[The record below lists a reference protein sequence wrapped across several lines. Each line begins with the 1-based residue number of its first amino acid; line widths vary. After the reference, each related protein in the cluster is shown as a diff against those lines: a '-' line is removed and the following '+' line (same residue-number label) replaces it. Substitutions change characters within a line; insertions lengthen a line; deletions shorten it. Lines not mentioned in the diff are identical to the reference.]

1 MALMKQRKQV
11 IKSQINFQSKLKV
24 VGSGALGTPSAI
36 YLLTDHINHLFN
48 CGESIQ
54 RLSQEH
60 QCKISKLHHIFI
72 TSSSWRNVGG
82 LPGMLLT
89 AQAGGLTEIN
99 IHGPVGLD
107 SFVKTTKLFINLP
120 DLKINFNS
128 ITEFKTYRNKVM
140 QVTYV
145 PIVKSAE
152 DIKDSSSNLV
162 DTNYI
167 NVNGKRVIDN
177 KEEEN
182 MQGGK
187 KIKINPRVICYICDI
202 HPKQGKLLIDKCI
215 DFGIPPGPL
224 LHKLKS
230 GQDVTKEDGTIVY
243 SKDVVDPEKP
253 ITTFIVVE
261 CPTREYLDSLVNDPT
276 LLMYQR
282 KELMKEDVF
291 CIFHFTPEKVFTEQR
306 YQDWLN
312 AFGSNTQHII
322 LNDENTCMGSEAV
335 YKNQYLLN
343 MLHSE
348 LFPLL
353 KVDNFQKDKETN
365 NDAIHRARGG
375 QVLCIRP
382 TTSHLIYDRFYNK
395 PQIYIDE
402 ILKIPTFPDV
412 LKELKTNI
420 EEKSR
425 ELNLSNNLD
434 YPRIVM
440 LGTGCSVPNKVR
452 NTSGILVRVNKD
464 TSILLD
470 CGEGTLSQI
479 IRFYGISEGINIL
492 CTIKAIYISH
502 IHADH
507 HLGLIGLLLKRKM
520 VTDEVLY
527 LLTPKCIMPW
537 FNFYNDR
544 FESIT
549 EQYTIVDN
557 NSFYQ
562 NYHTFSLISEIELY
576 HKLDIKE
583 INTIFVKHCNQSYGI
598 AITLKDNK
606 KIVYSGDTVFSKNLI
621 QLGQNCDLLIH
632 EATMENGLEDLANR
646 KFHSTTSGAIKA
658 GKLMNAKFILLT
670 HFSQRYAKIPSIPE
684 NETAVGVAYDFMELT
699 LSNLQLLPLLNP
711 CLKVM
716 FNEYNKV
723 MND

>member
-1 MALMKQRKQV
+1 
-11 IKSQINFQSKLKV
+11 V

-253 ITTFIVVE
+253 ITTFI
-261 CPTREYLDSLVNDPT
+261 
-276 LLMYQR
+276 
-282 KELMKEDVF
+282 
-291 CIFHFTPEKVFTEQR
+291 
-306 YQDWLN
+306 DWLN

-440 LGTGCSVPNKVR
+440 L
-452 NTSGILVRVNKD
+452 
-464 TSILLD
+464 
-470 CGEGTLSQI
+470 
-479 IRFYGISEGINIL
+479 
-492 CTIKAIYISH
+492 
-502 IHADH
+502 
-507 HLGLIGLLLKRKM
+507 
-520 VTDEVLY
+520 DEVLY